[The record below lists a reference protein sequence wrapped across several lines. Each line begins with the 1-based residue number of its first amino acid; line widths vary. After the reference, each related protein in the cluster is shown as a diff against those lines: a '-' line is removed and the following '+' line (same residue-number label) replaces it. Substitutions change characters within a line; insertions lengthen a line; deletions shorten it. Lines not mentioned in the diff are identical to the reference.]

1 MNPVRL
7 VALRDTPLDVTEV
20 LAALEDGTS
29 GGVDL
34 FIGRVR
40 DHDHGQGVSGLVYEA
55 HPSALEELTK
65 VAEEIADS
73 FQVTALAA
81 VHRTGALDVGDIAVI
96 VGTASAHR
104 ADTFDATRALIDTL
118 KARVP
123 IWKHQRFADGSD
135 EWVGL
140 P

>member
-1 MNPVRL
+1 MSPIRL
-7 VALRDTPLDVTEV
+7 VDLRDAPLDVTEV

-34 FIGRVR
+34 FVGRVR

-55 HPSALEELTK
+55 HPCALAELEA
-65 VAEEIADS
+65 VAHEVADAYD
-73 FQVTALAA
+73 VTALA
-81 VHRTGALDVGDIAVI
+81 VLHRTGSLAVGEIAVI
-96 VGTASAHR
+96 AGTASAHR
-104 ADTFDATRALIDTL
+104 AATFEATRALIDTL

-123 IWKHQRFADGSD
+123 IWKHQRFADGSS